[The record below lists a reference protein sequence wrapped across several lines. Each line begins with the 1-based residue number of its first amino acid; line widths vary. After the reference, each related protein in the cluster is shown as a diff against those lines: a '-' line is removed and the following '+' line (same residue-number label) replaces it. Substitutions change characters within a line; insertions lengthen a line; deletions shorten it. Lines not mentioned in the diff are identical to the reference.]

1 MEFEGDSNIGLYMF
15 ANDKFCILGKQV
27 SQSKKKEIEKVL
39 KVPVYNAT
47 VIGTELMG
55 VFVSGNND
63 YILIPDMYDYEMEIF
78 EKITKKHNIKLIH
91 ISNTLNT
98 YGNNICFGNK
108 KILLNSKYSNDFKKK
123 LENETEHKC
132 IIMEVEDYE
141 NIGALCIYKNSRY
154 FLSSQITEENA
165 REIASQVSG
174 VGTVNSGSNYISSG
188 IVSNSNGLILGFA
201 CSTIEIQNITESLN
215 YI

>member
-1 MEFEGDSNIGLYMF
+1 MEFEGDANIGLYMF
-15 ANDKFCILGKQV
+15 ANDKFCILGKQI

-39 KVPVYNAT
+39 KVPVYNAS
-47 VIGTELMG
+47 VIGTELIG
-55 VFVSGNND
+55 VFVSGNKD
-63 YILIPDMYDYEMEIF
+63 YVLIPDMYDYEMEIF
-78 EKITKKHNIKLIH
+78 EEITTKHNIKLIL
-91 ISNTLNT
+91 IKNTINT

-108 KILLNSKYSNDFKKK
+108 KILLNSKYSDGFKKK

-132 IIMEVEDYE
+132 IIIEVEDYE

-165 REIASQVSG
+165 KEIASQVSG
-174 VGTVNSGSNYISSG
+174 VGTVNSGSNYVSSG
-188 IVSNSNGLILGFA
+188 IVSNSKGLILGFA
-201 CSTIEIQNITESLN
+201 CSTVEIQNITESLN